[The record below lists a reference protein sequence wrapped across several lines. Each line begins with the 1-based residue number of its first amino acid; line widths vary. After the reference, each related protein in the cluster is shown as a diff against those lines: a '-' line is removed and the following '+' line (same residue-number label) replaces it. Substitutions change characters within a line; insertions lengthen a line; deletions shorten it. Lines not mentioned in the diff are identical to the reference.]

1 MTTRGF
7 VFVSV
12 ISWSLLIAVGD
23 LNAQEVNSDV
33 KIPPPREV
41 VINAPTVG
49 GLFANQSGPATV
61 TGQALQATATQAG
74 SGTLTEDQAREQ
86 IGDFMVSLLM
96 KAGSVSFGNLA
107 SEQAAG
113 SERASTAGVRPVW
126 VGSVPLAPSVV
137 LRRGTRR
144 SRASTRPR

>member
-1 MTTRGF
+1 MTTNGF
-7 VFVSV
+7 VWVAV
-12 ISWSLLIAVGD
+12 TSWSLLIVVGE

-49 GLFANQSGPATV
+49 GLFAGQGGPASI
-61 TGQALQATATQAG
+61 TGQALQATATQAS

-96 KAGSVSFGNLA
+96 KAGVVSFRTAATQAAA
-107 SEQAAG
+107 SESESPAG
-113 SERASTAGVRPVW
+113 ARPAW
-126 VGSVPLAPSVV
+126 VGAVPLAPSVARGPGTHRAR
-137 LRRGTRR
+137 LSARRR
-144 SRASTRPR
+144 